1 MRDERKT
8 SDILDFKASALAD
21 DDAWHEKDPDFV
33 AYDGDQLERE
43 ERAAMRRSGSEG
55 WASWRDR
62 LHHTDDT
69 LVMEQ
74 RVAGC

>member
-33 AYDGDQLERE
+33 AYDGDQPTAPRMM
-43 ERAAMRRSGSEG
+43 AF
-55 WASWRDR
+55 
-62 LHHTDDT
+62 
-69 LVMEQ
+69 
-74 RVAGC
+74 RVNFIMP